1 VTGRQG
7 RSARILASS
16 LLIVNALAVLGPLGV
31 ALVSALKPTRAILA
45 APFRPPGALDL
56 SNFVTVWRAGRFDL
70 YLGNSL
76 IVTGGALALILSLA
90 ALAGYALGRF
100 RFRLNTLLY
109 LFFLSGL
116 LVPAKLAIIPL
127 FIFLKALHLLDSRLG
142 LILVYAAAG
151 LPAAVFILA
160 GFFRT
165 LPADLDNAARID
177 GAGELGVFWRVML
190 PLCRP
195 ALAIVTIYSAIP
207 IWNDFF
213 LPLVLIQTPER
224 KTVTQGLAVFF
235 GQYQTDW
242 GALFAG
248 LTLAALPIV
257 LLYFLLSE
265 QFIKGLTA
273 GATR

>member
-1 VTGRQG
+1 MKRPPAPTVRV
-7 RSARILASS
+7 LAQV
-16 LLIVNALAVLGPLGV
+16 LLVLNAATVLGPLAV
-31 ALVSALKPTRAILA
+31 ALFSAFKTTREIFR
-45 APFRPPGALDL
+45 APFLPPATLDL
-56 SNFVTVWRAGRFDL
+56 ANFVTVWRAGRFDL
-70 YLGNSL
+70 YLRNSL
-76 IVTGGALALILSLA
+76 IVTGGAVALILSLA

-100 RFRLNTLLY
+100 RFRLNGLLY
-109 LFFLSGL
+109 LFFLLRTLS
-116 LVPAKLAIIPL
+116 
-127 FIFLKALHLLDSRLG
+127 LLDSRLG
-142 LILVYAAAG
+142 LCLVYAAAG
-151 LPAAVFILA
+151 LPAAVFILT
-160 GFFRT
+160 GFFRA

-190 PLCRP
+190 PLVRP

-213 LPLVLIQTPER
+213 LPLVLIQTPEL
-224 KTVTQGLAVFF
+224 KTITQGLSVFF

-248 LTLAALPIV
+248 LILAALPII
-257 LLYFLLSE
+257 LLYLALSE

>member
-1 VTGRQG
+1 
-7 RSARILASS
+7 
-16 LLIVNALAVLGPLGV
+16 
-31 ALVSALKPTRAILA
+31 
-45 APFRPPGALDL
+45 
-56 SNFVTVWRAGRFDL
+56 VWRAGRFDL

-76 IVTGGALALILSLA
+76 IVTAGALALILSLA

-100 RFRLNTLLY
+100 RFRLNTALY

-151 LPAAVFILA
+151 LPAAVFILT
-160 GFFRT
+160 GFFRA

-224 KTVTQGLAVFF
+224 KTITQGLAVFF

-257 LLYFLLSE
+257 LLYLALSE